1 MQKGHSRRGEKCHLQ
16 RLDKKLAYSGHHL
29 NADWARS
36 NSLTSSPVN
45 KALPSFSYSS
55 RPFVS
60 PLPSIFFLLLPIHP
74 FFFLGSFHFF
84 LTLFAQ
90 AQGPSETPP
99 LFHADAHR
107 RDLSTVS
114 NLSRSGPF
122 NVDHPGRKL
131 PGLSTYARPKRATT
145 VEKREKPN
153 HTNESTRN
161 FHTNT
166 TMSHS
171 TAEKDPSIFPLTGGC
186 ACGNIRY
193 SLNAP
198 PMVVHCCHCT
208 SCQRET
214 GTAFALNA
222 VVEGDEVTLL
232 PSKSASL
239 LQPLASF
246 PESAFD
252 DWTPRQHQQSRPADN
267 VHGTSENKGKGDDDT
282 DDAGKR
288 RVQADIPSPVILPV
302 PADSGAPQ
310 HIARCPI
317 CLTPVWSNYDG
328 TGPLMKF
335 LRVGTLD
342 APALLGGPDVY
353 IFMRSK
359 LPFVEVADDGKPRF
373 DEFYPT
379 KEGVWGPQGLA
390 RREKLLVR
398 IKEWRKENGL
408 DG

>member
-1 MQKGHSRRGEKCHLQ
+1 PFRFTSPLHL
-16 RLDKKLAYSGHHL
+16 LPP
-29 NADWARS
+29 
-36 NSLTSSPVN
+36 LTH
-45 KALPSFSYSS
+45 PSFS
-55 RPFVS
+55 
-60 PLPSIFFLLLPIHP
+60 FFLE
-74 FFFLGSFHFF
+74 SFHFF

-90 AQGPSETPP
+90 AQGPSETSP
-99 LFHADAHR
+99 LFQTDTADLPPPSHPSSAR
-107 RDLSTVS
+107 REHEPSPPSGILKQTHTAETCQPSA
-114 NLSRSGPF
+114 NLFRSGPCI
-122 NVDHPGRKL
+122 VDHPGRKL

-153 HTNESTRN
+153 QQRVNRKR
-161 FHTNT
+161 NT

-171 TAEKDPSIFPLTGGC
+171 TSEEDPSIFPLTGGC

-232 PSKSASL
+232 PSKPSSASSP

-252 DWTPRQHQQSRPADN
+252 DWTPRQQQQQQQQSRPAND
-267 VHGTSENKGKGDDDT
+267 VHGTSENKGKGGDDT
-282 DDAGKR
+282 GDAGKR
-288 RVQADIPSPVILPV
+288 RAQADIPAPVILPV

-342 APALLGGPDVY
+342 SPVLLGGPDVY

-390 RREKLLVR
+390 RREKLLVQIR
-398 IKEWRKENGL
+398 EWRKENGL

>member
-1 MQKGHSRRGEKCHLQ
+1 
-16 RLDKKLAYSGHHL
+16 
-29 NADWARS
+29 
-36 NSLTSSPVN
+36 
-45 KALPSFSYSS
+45 
-55 RPFVS
+55 
-60 PLPSIFFLLLPIHP
+60 
-74 FFFLGSFHFF
+74 
-84 LTLFAQ
+84 
-90 AQGPSETPP
+90 
-99 LFHADAHR
+99 
-107 RDLSTVS
+107 
-114 NLSRSGPF
+114 
-122 NVDHPGRKL
+122 
-131 PGLSTYARPKRATT
+131 
-145 VEKREKPN
+145 
-153 HTNESTRN
+153 
-161 FHTNT
+161 
-166 TMSHS
+166 MSHS
-171 TAEKDPSIFPLTGGC
+171 TGEDPSIFPLTGGC

-214 GTAFALNA
+214 GTAFALNT

-232 PSKSASL
+232 PRSKPSSASPP

-246 PESAFD
+246 PASAFD
-252 DWTPRQHQQSRPADN
+252 DWTPRQQQQSRPGDA
-267 VHGTSENKGKGDDDT
+267 VHETSENSDKGN
-282 DDAGKR
+282 DDAGKH
-288 RVQADIPSPVILPV
+288 RVEADIPSPVILPV

-310 HIARCPI
+310 HIARCPL

-379 KEGVWGPQGLA
+379 KESVWSPQGLA

-398 IKEWRKENGL
+398 IREWRKENGL

>member
-1 MQKGHSRRGEKCHLQ
+1 
-16 RLDKKLAYSGHHL
+16 
-29 NADWARS
+29 
-36 NSLTSSPVN
+36 
-45 KALPSFSYSS
+45 
-55 RPFVS
+55 
-60 PLPSIFFLLLPIHP
+60 
-74 FFFLGSFHFF
+74 
-84 LTLFAQ
+84 
-90 AQGPSETPP
+90 
-99 LFHADAHR
+99 
-107 RDLSTVS
+107 
-114 NLSRSGPF
+114 
-122 NVDHPGRKL
+122 
-131 PGLSTYARPKRATT
+131 
-145 VEKREKPN
+145 
-153 HTNESTRN
+153 
-161 FHTNT
+161 
-166 TMSHS
+166 MSHP
-171 TAEKDPSIFPLTGGC
+171 TGEEDPSIFPLTGGC

-232 PSKSASL
+232 PSKPSSSASSPP
-239 LQPLASF
+239 LQPLAAF

-252 DWTPRQHQQSRPADN
+252 DWTPRQQQQQQQQQQQPRPAYN
-267 VHGTSENKGKGDDDT
+267 VHGTSEKRDKGDDHADNG

-288 RVQADIPSPVILPV
+288 RVEADIPSPVILPV

-310 HIARCPI
+310 HISRCPI

-342 APALLGGPDVY
+342 SPALLGGPDVY

-379 KEGVWGPQGLA
+379 KEGIWSPRGLA

-398 IKEWRKENGL
+398 IREWRKENGL